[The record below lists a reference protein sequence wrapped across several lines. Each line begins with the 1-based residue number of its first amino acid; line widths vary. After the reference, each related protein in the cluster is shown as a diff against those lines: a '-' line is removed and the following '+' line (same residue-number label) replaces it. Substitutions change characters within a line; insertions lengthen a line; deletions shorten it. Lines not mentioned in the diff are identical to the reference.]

1 MNQTIILN
9 DEMDLGR
16 EPHLPGQGAERG
28 KTERMSPQCVG
39 EVTKPRCLIRRPES
53 QQRESKTSVQSLG
66 SQAHPLSNIRLLET
80 CG

>member
-16 EPHLPGQGAERG
+16 EPHLLGPGGEQG
-28 KTERMSPQCVG
+28 KTERMSPQCVR
-39 EVTKPRCLIRRPES
+39 EVTKPGCLIRRPES
-53 QQRESKTSVQSLG
+53 QQRESKASVQSFG
-66 SQAHPLSNIRLLET
+66 CQVHPVSNIRLLEM